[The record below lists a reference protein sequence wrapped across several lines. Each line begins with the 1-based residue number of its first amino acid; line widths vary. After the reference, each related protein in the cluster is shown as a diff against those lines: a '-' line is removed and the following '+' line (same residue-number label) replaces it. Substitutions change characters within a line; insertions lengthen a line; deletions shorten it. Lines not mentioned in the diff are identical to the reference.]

1 MSNIYGMSF
10 FNKIFGAEKK
20 PAGPPPAAKKAPV
33 DDTESQKI
41 KIEAACNKLD
51 TKIAEFED
59 R

>member
-1 MSNIYGMSF
+1 MLEHKSLNI
-10 FNKIFGAEKK
+10 K
-20 PAGPPPAAKKAPV
+20 
-33 DDTESQKI
+33 SQKI